1 MSRNRLLTLLSFA
14 TVSSLLVGANQAV
27 ATDALPEIQITEAST
42 GFGPGSPVNVRYLEV
57 FNTTNHTIDL
67 DGWTVKLEDSDGWEI
82 SGGSESFQHTAT
94 VAAGQRAYYQLGN
107 DPVDPDR
114 PKNNSGAT
122 VQQHGVS
129 FLVLAQLAYHQST
142 TQISLYNAQ
151 NVKVDT
157 IKLGEIPPQ
166 QAVSTQRF
174 DNSLEETFVAPQTFG
189 SGLDRASIPT
199 QASTYTPKPA
209 NDYFLVVDE
218 PIPAAHTV
226 IENVRD
232 LPAGTTFRWQTQP
245 DPRADR
251 TTTGVIVVHYPDNS
265 EETVTVEFLT
275 EAHKKKENTRHNPV
289 AASPTVTVGA
299 QVPAARTGI
308 ANADELPTTATFSWQ
323 TQPDLSQAGS
333 TSGIVL
339 ITYADGSTTR
349 VEVRFQVNA
358 KQTVAPTTSSKTTA
372 PKTTPRKTTAPQ
384 TSSAKPTT
392 TPRKEPAP
400 TTTPRKTTAPKTSS
414 KTTAPKTTPRKT
426 TAPQTSSAKPTT
438 TPRKEPAPAT
448 STATQKPAPKPTTSQ
463 PTKQQPVPTTSSTA
477 PQPGSSQ
484 TTIIT
489 SVVSVLT
496 VLAAIVAALVGL
508 MRNNVGTAF
517 KLGNFRF

>member
-14 TVSSLLVGANQAV
+14 TVSSLLIGANQAV
-27 ATDALPEIQITEAST
+27 ATDTLPEIQITEAST

-67 DGWTVKLEDSDGWEI
+67 NGWTVKLETSDGWEI

-114 PKNNSGAT
+114 PKNNSGTT

-129 FLVLAQLAYHQST
+129 FLVLAQMAYHQST

-157 IKLGEIPPQ
+157 ITLGKIPPQ
-166 QAVSTQRF
+166 QAVSTQRC
-174 DNSLEETFVAPQTFG
+174 DNSLEKTFVAPQTLGTGF
-189 SGLDRASIPT
+189 DCTSIPT
-199 QASTYTPKPA
+199 QASIYTPKPA
-209 NDYFLVVDE
+209 NDYFLDVDE
-218 PIPAAHTV
+218 QIRDVHTY
-226 IENVRD
+226 IENVGD
-232 LPAGTTFRWQTQP
+232 LPVGTTFRWQTQP
-245 DPRADR
+245 DPHDDR
-251 TTTGVIVVHYPDNS
+251 TSTGVIVVHYPDNS
-265 EETVTVEFLT
+265 EEAVTVRFLT
-275 EAHKKKENTRHNPV
+275 EAHKKKENTLHDPV

-308 ANADELPTTATFSWQ
+308 ANADTLPATATFSWQ

-358 KQTVAPTTSSKTTA
+358 KQTAAPSTSSKTTA
-372 PKTTPRKTTAPQ
+372 PTTTSKTT
-384 TSSAKPTT
+384 
-392 TPRKEPAP
+392 AP
-400 TTTPRKTTAPKTSS
+400 TTTPRKTTAPKTST
-414 KTTAPKTTPRKT
+414 KTTAPKTT
-426 TAPQTSSAKPTT
+426 SAKSTT

-448 STATQKPAPKPTTSQ
+448 STATKTPAPKTSTPR
-463 PTKQQPVPTTSSTA
+463 PTKPKPVPTTSSAA
-477 PQPGSSQ
+477 PQPGVSQ
-484 TTIIT
+484 TTIIAG
-489 SVVSVLT
+489 VVSALT

-508 MRNNVGTAF
+508 MRNTIGTAF